1 MNRAERLPD
10 CYRKDEYGNIYKLL
24 YLNASAIE
32 ELKRRY
38 FWLWGIAGFKDSYRK
53 RPWIYVEKWLSSS
66 RGLLND
72 EAVQVHDSG
81 PHRKE

>member
-32 ELKRRY
+32 ELKEDI
-38 FWLWGIAGFKDSYRK
+38 FGCGESLDLKIATGKTLDLYGEM
-53 RPWIYVEKWLSSS
+53 VEQQ

-72 EAVQVHDSG
+72 EQYRYMNSG